1 MISKIKNLIFRIF
14 FLNMKKENGACPI
27 PSMVKGA
34 WSHDQN
40 IAIAKRRTFS
50 LHLEDI
56 EI

>member
-14 FLNMKKENGACPI
+14 FHNMKKENGACPI
-27 PSMVKGA
+27 PSVVKGA
-34 WSHDQN
+34 RSHGQN
-40 IAIAKRRTFS
+40 IAIVKCRTFS